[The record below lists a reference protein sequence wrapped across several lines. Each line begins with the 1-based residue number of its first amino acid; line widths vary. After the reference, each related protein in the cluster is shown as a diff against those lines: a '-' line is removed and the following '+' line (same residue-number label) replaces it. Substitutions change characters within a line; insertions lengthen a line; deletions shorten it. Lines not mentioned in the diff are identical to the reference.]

1 VIHADRDSV
10 WRMVSDPY
18 HLARWW
24 PKVMRVEDVH
34 ERRRGAGTQWTKVL
48 ETKSGR
54 GVRADYRCLYSR
66 EGEAY
71 AWEQELEGSPFAK
84 VLASAVTR
92 LELSDAEGGTKVA
105 LEQEQKL
112 RGLSRLGGFML
123 RRATAEQLDEALDAL
138 ERTIAEP
145 AAARESDDEP
155 A

>member
-1 VIHADRDSV
+1 MPRARRTRVIQADRDSV

-66 EGEAY
+66 EGEAF
-71 AWEQELEGSPFAK
+71 AWEQELEGTPFAK
-84 VLASAVTR
+84 VLASAITR
-92 LELSDAEGGTKVA
+92 LELSDAEGGTKVI
-105 LEQEQKL
+105 L
-112 RGLSRLGGFML
+112 
-123 RRATAEQLDEALDAL
+123 
-138 ERTIAEP
+138 
-145 AAARESDDEP
+145 
-155 A
+155 